1 MSNEL
6 SGANNSVKNTM
17 KVSIVTVTYNSGAT
31 LRDAIESVLSQDY
44 DNIEYIIVDGQST
57 DATLAIIDEYRDR
70 ISVVVSEPD
79 QGIYD
84 AMNKGIER
92 ATGDIVGILNS
103 DDYFPD
109 NHIVSMIAGE
119 FDGTIDAVYGDVA
132 FISPSNPQKIIRYYS
147 SKIFKP
153 SRMIM
158 GLSPA
163 HPSFYVKRA
172 FYEQYGKYNVS
183 YQIASDFDLFVR
195 FFSSPMRYRYI
206 EKVFVK
212 MRTGGISTRGLKSK
226 YILNKEIL
234 RICKQNGIR
243 TNLFIV
249 LSRYFFKLFEIKV

>member
-6 SGANNSVKNTM
+6 SEVNNSVKNTM
-17 KVSIVTVTYNSGAT
+17 KVSIVTVTYNSEST
-31 LRDAIESVLSQDY
+31 LRDTIESVLSQDY

-57 DATLAIIDEYRDR
+57 DATLSIIDEYRDR
-70 ISVVVSEPD
+70 ISVVISESD
-79 QGIYD
+79 RGIYD
-84 AMNKGIER
+84 AMNKGIDR

-103 DDYFPD
+103 DDYFSD

-119 FDGTIDAVYGDVA
+119 FDGTVDAVYGDVV
-132 FISPSNPQKIIRYYS
+132 FISPSSPQKVVRYYS

-153 SRMIM
+153 SRMVM

-163 HPSFYVKRA
+163 HPSFYVKRE
-172 FYEQYGKYNVS
+172 FYERYGKYNIS
-183 YQIASDFDLFVR
+183 YRIASDFDLFVR
-195 FFSSPMRYRYI
+195 FFSSPMRYRYV

-234 RICKQNGIR
+234 KICKRNGIR
-243 TNLFIV
+243 TNLFVV
-249 LSRYFFKLFEIKV
+249 LSRYFFKMFEIRV